1 MEMRNLKWSVANKII
16 QIINAKKFFNVNNM
30 KYFDRATSF
39 TKFDI
44 YCIIPEPSRVDFP
57 CILQLTTFICQLMV
71 FMEHA
76 LQYEE
81 LTRKL
86 WHKIFRFIWRFLWLT
101 STFCLSFLHLNFTM
115 TSSFFNFFIIK
126 LCIAL
131 EQEEYK
137 AYPQQKPFPNTIYLQ
152 SVNMV

>member
-1 MEMRNLKWSVANKII
+1 MSLIKSSKLSVPRHFSMSIWKIL
-16 QIINAKKFFNVNNM
+16 
-30 KYFDRATSF
+30 TGLLPF

-44 YCIIPEPSRVDFP
+44 YCIISEPSRVDFP

-131 EQEEYK
+131 EQEEYE

>member
-1 MEMRNLKWSVANKII
+1 MSLIKSSKLSVPRHFSMSVWKIL
-16 QIINAKKFFNVNNM
+16 
-30 KYFDRATSF
+30 TGLLPF

-86 WHKIFRFIWRFLWLT
+86 WHKNFRFIWRFLWLT

-131 EQEEYK
+131 EQEEYEV
-137 AYPQQKPFPNTIYLQ
+137 YPQQKPFPNTIYLQ

>member
-1 MEMRNLKWSVANKII
+1 MSLIKSSKLSVRRHFSMSIWKIL
-16 QIINAKKFFNVNNM
+16 
-30 KYFDRATSF
+30 TGLLPF

-131 EQEEYK
+131 EQEEYE